1 MVLNALGQGLEY
13 WYRLIDRL
21 MEDHRILIWEPR
33 GTVSPPPPFGLD
45 EQVEDV
51 DAVLQ
56 HEGINA
62 CHLIGWCTGPK
73 VAVDFYLRRPSAVH
87 SMAFLNGTFKCDGS
101 PEELDSPYEQNLESL
116 CRMLVRKPSTAASVM
131 KTFQSRTEESEVEML
146 EGSDAEQRSIAVL
159 SLMNEKL
166 KAHVLA
172 PFRTEQTTLN
182 YAHQLVD
189 FWAHDA
195 RPKAS
200 EVKVPV
206 LLMGTEYDQVATPEA
221 SAAAA
226 TLFPNARH
234 VHVRGATHYCLHDRP
249 EFVADL
255 LKKFFANPDEL
266 AATQCASGKAACAQ
280 ATDQL
285 EQSAPVNTEPVSAAA
300 HSSR

>member
-1 MVLNALGQGLEY
+1 
-13 WYRLIDRL
+13 
-21 MEDHRILIWEPR
+21 
-33 GTVSPPPPFGLD
+33 
-45 EQVEDV
+45 
-51 DAVLQ
+51 
-56 HEGINA
+56 
-62 CHLIGWCTGPK
+62 
-73 VAVDFYLRRPSAVH
+73 
-87 SMAFLNGTFKCDGS
+87 
-101 PEELDSPYEQNLESL
+101 
-116 CRMLVRKPSTAASVM
+116 
-131 KTFQSRTEESEVEML
+131 ML

-166 KAHVLA
+166 KTHVLA

-189 FWAHDA
+189 FWSHDA

-234 VHVRGATHYCLHDRP
+234 VHVRGATHYCLYDRP

-255 LKKFFANPDEL
+255 LKRFFANPHEL
-266 AATQCASGKAACAQ
+266 AAAQCTPGAAASCTQA
-280 ATDQL
+280 ATDQR
-285 EQSAPVNTEPVSAAA
+285 EQSATVGNAEPATAAA
-300 HSSR
+300 HFSR